1 MQPVRELVAVHAW
14 PQDQWLAIQALRSAQ
29 AMAVIRIATP
39 ATENRTAARSLVRS
53 ALRETLALLLG
64 QPAASITLVS
74 PVGRAIWVD
83 STPLQLRLSISHSPG
98 VSVAAIC
105 RGASV
110 GTDVMR
116 VEAATYEHLDLM
128 RLARDYLGP
137 QATALLQCTPP
148 ETFPSAFGQAWTGF
162 EAALKCL
169 GLALTEW
176 SPELAIQL
184 ARCRVFA
191 LDLPADYCGSV
202 AIAAHVLPPLTADSK
217 RDVSYGTLGRL
228 SVRPD

>member
-1 MQPVRELVAVHAW
+1 MWPAAALVTVHAW
-14 PQDQWLAIQALRSAQ
+14 PQDQSLAVQALRSAQ
-29 AMAVIRIATP
+29 AIAVISVPTP

-53 ALRETLALLLG
+53 ALRETLAVVLG
-64 QPAASITLVS
+64 QPAASIALMS
-74 PVGRAIWVD
+74 PVGRAVWVD

-116 VEAATYEHLDLM
+116 VEAATYEHSDLM

-137 QATALLQCTPP
+137 QETVLLKCTPP

-176 SPELAIQL
+176 SPELAMQL
-184 ARCRVFA
+184 TRCRVLA
-191 LDLPADYCGSV
+191 LDLPPNYCGSV
-202 AIAAHVLPPLTADSK
+202 ATSADIPELHTPNTMMSGSAA
-217 RDVSYGTLGRL
+217 
-228 SVRPD
+228 